1 MHWNSFAW
9 KELLDFQPSGYKIS
23 GLTAGGVS
31 FRRRN
36 FDCSPEFN
44 PLTMKRDDD
53 QELWDL
59 LGQAA
64 EPKISPYF
72 ARNVL
77 REVRKASDWTTFR
90 GWLNPR
96 RLIPVAGMV
105 GVMIAVFLVRL
116 HTSVAPL
123 ADSSSDMLASVDP
136 MEYEVIA
143 DLDDLLASDDSNSLD
158 EGVLL

>member
-1 MHWNSFAW
+1 
-9 KELLDFQPSGYKIS
+9 
-23 GLTAGGVS
+23 
-31 FRRRN
+31 
-36 FDCSPEFN
+36 
-44 PLTMKRDDD
+44 MKRDDD

-96 RLIPVAGMV
+96 RLIPVAGLA

-116 HTSVAPL
+116 HTAVAPL
-123 ADSSSDMLASVDP
+123 ADSSSETLASVNAMD
-136 MEYEVIA
+136 YEVIA
-143 DLDDLLASDDSNSLD
+143 DLDDLLASDDNNSLD
-158 EGVLL
+158 DSVFL

>member
-1 MHWNSFAW
+1 
-9 KELLDFQPSGYKIS
+9 
-23 GLTAGGVS
+23 
-31 FRRRN
+31 RN
-36 FDCSPEFN
+36 FDRSTGFN
-44 PLTMKRDDD
+44 PLAMKRDDD

-77 REVRKASDWTTFR
+77 REVRKANDWTTFR

-96 RLIPVAGMV
+96 RLIPVVGMA

-123 ADSSSDMLASVDP
+123 ADSSSDTRASVDAID
-136 MEYEVIA
+136 YEVVS
-143 DLDDLLASDDSNSLD
+143 DLDDLLASDDNNSL
-158 EGVLL
+158 EESVPL

>member
-1 MHWNSFAW
+1 MN
-9 KELLDFQPSGYKIS
+9 
-23 GLTAGGVS
+23 
-31 FRRRN
+31 
-36 FDCSPEFN
+36 
-44 PLTMKRDDD
+44 RDDD

-96 RLIPVAGMV
+96 RLIPVAGLA

-116 HTSVAPL
+116 HTAVAPL
-123 ADSSSDMLASVDP
+123 ADSSSDTLARVDSTD
-136 MEYEVIA
+136 YEVIA
-143 DLDDLLASDDSNSLD
+143 DLDDLVASDDSSLL
-158 EGVLL
+158 EESVLL